1 MERKSPSDYFP
12 LAILG
17 AACFLAA
24 SNPQRKEGKLHI
36 MKYIAL
42 IALAAM
48 AIGFGGCAKEPA
60 PAPAPASHG
69 MSK

>member
-1 MERKSPSDYFP
+1 
-12 LAILG
+12 
-17 AACFLAA
+17 
-24 SNPQRKEGKLHI
+24 

-48 AIGFGGCAKEPA
+48 AIGFAGCASNEPA
-60 PAPAPASHG
+60 QAPPPASHG

>member
-1 MERKSPSDYFP
+1 
-12 LAILG
+12 
-17 AACFLAA
+17 
-24 SNPQRKEGKLHI
+24 

-42 IALAAM
+42 IALAAV
-48 AIGFGGCAKEPA
+48 AIGFVGCAKEPA